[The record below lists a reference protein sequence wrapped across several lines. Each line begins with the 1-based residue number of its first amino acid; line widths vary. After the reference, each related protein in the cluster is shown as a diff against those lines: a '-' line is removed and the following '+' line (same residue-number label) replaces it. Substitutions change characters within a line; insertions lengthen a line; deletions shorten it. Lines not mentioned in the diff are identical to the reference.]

1 MQKTRMEAFSD
12 GVIAIIVTIM
22 VLEMKAPEGTD
33 WEKIKPLLPKF
44 LSYALSFLFVA
55 IYWVNHHHLVHTI
68 KNVTPSIMWANINLL
83 FWLSL
88 IPFATAWMGENHF
101 ERITVVAYAVLAL
114 LCGVAFNILQT
125 TIVRSHINQKQLQE
139 IIKPKGWKSL
149 GSVLLYLIAIPVAL
163 YFNPAISGVIF
174 FIVSMIWLIPD
185 KKIEK
190 ALNNKE

>member
-12 GVIAIIVTIM
+12 GVIAIIITIM
-22 VLEMKAPEGTD
+22 VLEMKAPEGTA
-33 WEKIKPLLPKF
+33 WANVKPLLPKF
-44 LSYALSFLFVA
+44 VSYGLSFLFVA
-55 IYWVNHHHLVHTI
+55 IYWINHHHLIHTV
-68 KNVTPSIMWANINLL
+68 KNVTPSILWANINLL

-101 ERITVVAYAVLAL
+101 ERITVVVYAVLAL

-125 TIVRSHINQKQLQE
+125 TIVRSHKNQKQLQD
-139 IIKPKGWKSL
+139 IIKPAGWKSL
-149 GSVLLYLIAIPVAL
+149 GSVLLYLIAIPIAL
-163 YFNPAISGVIF
+163 YFNPVISGLIF

-190 ALNNKE
+190 SVKNEL